1 MPMQKDEFIAYMS
14 NPASLDEKSLNN
26 LKEILR
32 DYPYFQAA
40 HLLLV
45 KNLSNLNHMK
55 FDNQLR
61 LSAAYVG
68 NRQLLFRLISEGSA
82 ITQEQPIKASELDI
96 TAGSGISGPS
106 TTPEPEVKIEVNKEE
121 KSIADIVLE
130 QVKEMKESLEK
141 DSVAEKEKDSAA
153 EKDKVAEQPVSRDT
167 AEFFEID
174 DKLEITEAG
183 PAQEEVGVKSKSLV
197 DLLVIDEPLD
207 EGDSETEET
216 EAKKNPQEK
225 RKKSKS
231 TQKKT
236 SLEKEI
242 HLHESHSFT
251 SWLSLFR
258 EDDYNSQNKSD
269 YPQNKNQKGKRDL
282 IEEFITKQ
290 PRMEKPDMLSGN
302 EKVEDISQHSLMESE
317 DFITETLANIYVK
330 QKKYDKAIS
339 FYEKLSLKYPEK
351 VSYFAIQIEEIK
363 KLLTNN

>member
-1 MPMQKDEFIAYMS
+1 MQKEEFIEYMS
-14 NPASLDEKSLNN
+14 NPAGLDDKSLTN

-68 NRQLLFRLISEGSA
+68 NRQLLFRLISESSA
-82 ITQEQPIKASELDI
+82 IPQSESIKATEIDKNVSPEISAPI
-96 TAGSGISGPS
+96 TM
-106 TTPEPEVKIEVNKEE
+106 PESVVTEEVKKEE

-130 QVKEMKESLEK
+130 QVKEMRESLEK
-141 DSVAEKEKDSAA
+141 DTSAEKGKEVK
-153 EKDKVAEQPVSRDT
+153 QPVSQEIG
-167 AEFFEID
+167 EFFEID
-174 DKLEITEAG
+174 DKQQITEAG
-183 PAQEEVGVKSKSLV
+183 PAQEDKGIKSKSLV

-207 EGDSETEET
+207 EGDAETNDP
-216 EAKKNPQEK
+216 EAKKSPQGK
-225 RKKSKS
+225 GKKFKS

-236 SLEKEI
+236 LLEKEI
-242 HLHESHSFT
+242 HLHENHSFT

-258 EDDYNSQNKSD
+258 EDDNNSQNKSD
-269 YPQNKNQKGKRDL
+269 YPQGKNQKDKNDL
-282 IEEFITKQ
+282 IEDFITKQ
-290 PRMEKPDMLSGN
+290 PRMEKPDMMSGN
-302 EKVEDISQHSLMESE
+302 EKVEDISQHSLLESE

-330 QKKYDKAIS
+330 QKKFDKAIS

-351 VSYFAIQIEEIK
+351 VSYFADQIEEIK
-363 KLLTNN
+363 KLLTNNNS

>member
-1 MPMQKDEFIAYMS
+1 MPMQKDEFIDYMS
-14 NPASLDEKSLNN
+14 NPAGLDEKSLTN

-68 NRQLLFRLISEGSA
+68 NRQLLFRLISEASS
-82 ITQEQPIKASELDI
+82 ISESKSTDYQDIEQPVTEV
-96 TAGSGISGPS
+96 TFVS
-106 TTPEPEVKIEVNKEE
+106 TEVKDEADQEG

-130 QVKEMKESLEK
+130 QVKEMKESHGQQVSTELIET
-141 DSVAEKEKDSAA
+141 DSS
-153 EKDKVAEQPVSRDT
+153 DT
-167 AEFFEID
+167 REIFEID
-174 DKLEITEAG
+174 DKQQITEAG
-183 PAQEEVGVKSKSLV
+183 PVREDTGTKSKSLV
-197 DLLVIDEPLD
+197 DLLVIDEPSD
-207 EGDSETEET
+207 EEDAIPDEPEE
-216 EAKKNPQEK
+216 
-225 RKKSKS
+225 RKKPVGKGKKPKS

-236 SLEKEI
+236 LLEKEI

-258 EDDYNSQNKSD
+258 EDDYNSPNKSQ
-269 YPQNKNQKGKRDL
+269 YPQSKNQKDKKDL
-282 IEEFITKQ
+282 IEDFITKQ

-302 EKVEDISQHSLMESE
+302 EKVEDISQHSLLESE

-363 KLLTNN
+363 KLLTNNNS